1 MWRQKHYQCRITCC
15 LSNNLIPR
23 LFIPHTRCHTQ
34 RPQISRIASRVCHH
48 PPASH
53 NSGSSSRIPH
63 VNMVLALLGHEG
75 CIEILPDGTRP
86 DDVFSCGP
94 ALKQS
99 LPGSMPASIYWC
111 AASWG
116 SDLQTV
122 SPCRPLIMASWGS
135 RVHISLCMKIALGH
149 LNVWSLIIDQ
159 YSASDIADIIPL
171 IEDLFKD
178 DLRMPIKCR
187 QMIWRPSCLI
197 STSKAMLAS
206 NVFL

>member
-1 MWRQKHYQCRITCC
+1 
-15 LSNNLIPR
+15 
-23 LFIPHTRCHTQ
+23 
-34 RPQISRIASRVCHH
+34 
-48 PPASH
+48 
-53 NSGSSSRIPH
+53 
-63 VNMVLALLGHEG
+63 
-75 CIEILPDGTRP
+75 
-86 DDVFSCGP
+86 
-94 ALKQS
+94 
-99 LPGSMPASIYWC
+99 
-111 AASWG
+111 
-116 SDLQTV
+116 
-122 SPCRPLIMASWGS
+122 
-135 RVHISLCMKIALGH
+135 MKIALGH